1 MSVKCPKASFAKC
14 QIGGF
19 DASKVSIGQFGA
31 NGVFTNPG
39 VSIFGESLQFGV
51 IRAGVTIGPP
61 QAIPGLTLPASLEV
75 TGVANIFGS
84 LNVYAVHTAFG
95 LKTSFG
101 GNIKNGFTTKNSVDL
116 KQALNIGNG
125 EIVFNGATVCNGILE
140 AGLIDAKEVIA
151 LTFTGNVSTCTGVPA
166 GCKPAP
172 FDMPH
177 WKTKGKRIRHICTE
191 GPEAGIYIRGR
202 LKDSNVIELPEYW
215 DGLVDYDSISVQ
227 LQPIGDRHYH
237 INVIE
242 IDKEKVVVKEAD
254 DKPFECFYHV
264 WVARWVN
271 PITQEKLHVVYD
283 GMSPDDYPGDNTG
296 FVIGGWDYDRR
307 QTQWP
312 HHLEEDE

>member
-1 MSVKCPKASFAKC
+1 MSIKSPKGQFSKVAIGDLDLSKSTISQFASSGVLTNPGISIFGASFQA
-14 QIGGF
+14 GVVRAG
-19 DASKVSIGQFGA
+19 VSIG
-31 NGVFTNPG
+31 
-39 VSIFGESLQFGV
+39 
-51 IRAGVTIGPP
+51 PP
-61 QAIPGLTLPASLEV
+61 VAIPGLTLPFSLEV
-75 TGVANIFGS
+75 TGIAQYFGILNIFGIV
-84 LNVYAVHTAFG
+84 NQFG
-95 LKTSFG
+95 LKTAFG
-101 GNIKNGFTTKNSVDL
+101 GNLKLGFSLKNGIDL
-116 KQALNIGNG
+116 KNAINLGNG
-125 EIVFNGATVCNGILE
+125 PIVFNASMTANGGIKTPIIVAEVARAEFFSGDVNLCN
-140 AGLIDAKEVIA
+140 
-151 LTFTGNVSTCTGVPA
+151 GVPA

-227 LQPIGDRHYH
+227 LQPIGDRHHH

-312 HHLEEDE
+312 HHLEENE

>member
-1 MSVKCPKASFAKC
+1 MSIKCAKVSAAKV
-14 QIGGF
+14 QVGAY
-19 DASKVSIGQFGA
+19 DASKLSLGQFGS
-31 NGVFTNPG
+31 NGILTNPG
-39 VSIFGESLQFGV
+39 ISIFGESFQVGV
-51 IRAGVTIGPP
+51 VRAGVTIGPP
-61 QAIPGLTLPASLEV
+61 QAIPGLALPAALEV
-75 TGVANIFGS
+75 TGVANYFGLLEIFGIT
-84 LNVYAVHTAFG
+84 NAFG
-95 LKTSFG
+95 FVTGFG
-101 GNIKNGFTTKNSVDL
+101 GRMENGINIKNGVDV
-116 KQALNIGNG
+116 KSAFNIGLAASNFSG
-125 EIVFNGATVCNGILE
+125 PTVCNAPLTAPQVT
-140 AGLIDAKEVIA
+140 AGL
-151 LTFTGNVSTCTGVPA
+151 FFGNVSGCKGVPA
-166 GCKPAP
+166 GCKPTP

-177 WKTKGKRIRHICTE
+177 WKQKGKRIRHVCTE

>member
-1 MSVKCPKASFAKC
+1 MALKCAKVSAAKV
-14 QIGGF
+14 QVGAY
-19 DASKVSIGQFGA
+19 DASKLTIGQFGA

-39 VSIFGESLQFGV
+39 ISIFGESFQVG
-51 IRAGVTIGPP
+51 IMRAGVTIGPP

-75 TGVANIFGS
+75 SGIADYFGVLNTFGIT
-84 LNVYAVHTAFG
+84 NAFG
-95 LKTSFG
+95 LVTGFG
-101 GNIKNGFTTKNSVDL
+101 GRIENGVNIKNGVDI
-116 KQALNIGNG
+116 KSAFNIGLAAAA
-125 EIVFNGATVCNGILE
+125 FNGPTRTNAILAGTTITAKKFVGDVNG
-140 AGLIDAKEVIA
+140 
-151 LTFTGNVSTCTGVPA
+151 CRGVPT
-166 GCKPAP
+166 GCKATP

-177 WKTKGKRIRHICTE
+177 WKEKGKRIRHICTE

-264 WVARWVN
+264 WVARWIS
-271 PITQEKLHVVYD
+271 PITQEELHVVYD
-283 GMSPDDYPGDNTG
+283 GESPDDYPGDNAN
-296 FVIGGWDYDRR
+296 FLIGGWDYDRR

-312 HHLEEDE
+312 HHMEENE